1 MTLARATTGPRA
13 HHGAFTHRADEVI
26 NRALERWSVVRATL
40 GRLYQYE
47 SPSASQH
54 SLCSIELQS
63 GPDSCGRGRRST
75 NC

>member
-1 MTLARATTGPRA
+1 M
-13 HHGAFTHRADEVI
+13 I

-63 GPDSCGRGRRST
+63 VQHLAQCL
-75 NC
+75 